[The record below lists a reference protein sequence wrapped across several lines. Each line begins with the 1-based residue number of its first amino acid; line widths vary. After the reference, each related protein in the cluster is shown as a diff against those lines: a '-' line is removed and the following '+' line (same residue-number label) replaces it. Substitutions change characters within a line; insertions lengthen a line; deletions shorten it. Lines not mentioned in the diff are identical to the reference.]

1 MRQHTVVGDRILSAA
16 PDLSTVA
23 ELVRASH
30 ENFDGSGYPDGLAG
44 DEIPL
49 GARVVTICDAYHAM
63 TSSRRYRDRMSR
75 ADALKEL
82 RRCAGAQF
90 DPAIIETFCTLLA
103 PVKRPQG
110 RFSPAPQRA
119 T

>member
-1 MRQHTVVGDRILSAA
+1 M
-16 PDLSTVA
+16 A
-23 ELVRASH
+23 ELVRTSH

-63 TSSRRYRDRMSR
+63 TSSRRYRERMSK
-75 ADALKEL
+75 AEALREL

-90 DPAIIETFCTLLA
+90 DPEIVETFCALLA
-103 PVKRPQG
+103 PAKRPHA

-119 T
+119 H